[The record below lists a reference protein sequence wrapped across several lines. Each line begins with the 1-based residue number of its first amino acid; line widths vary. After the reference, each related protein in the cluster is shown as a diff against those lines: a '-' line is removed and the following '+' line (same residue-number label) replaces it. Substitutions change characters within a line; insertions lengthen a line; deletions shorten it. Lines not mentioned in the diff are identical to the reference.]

1 MSNKSKSKSICYIML
16 RTMTMRGIANYHT
29 CLTAK
34 SLLGISTCG
43 KCCLILQI
51 AYKAY
56 KYNMQAQKFQAC
68 KQPCN
73 KYR

>member
-34 SLLGISTCG
+34 SLLGISTCA
-43 KCCLILQI
+43 K
-51 AYKAY
+51 
-56 KYNMQAQKFQAC
+56 
-68 KQPCN
+68 
-73 KYR
+73 

>member
-43 KCCLILQI
+43 KCCQILQI

-56 KYNMQAQKFQAC
+56 KYNISTHSRNVIFSTTL
-68 KQPCN
+68 
-73 KYR
+73 